1 MKIYII
7 KENNKNQK
15 IKINFIYKNQNKK
28 IKQ

>member
-7 KENNKNQK
+7 KENNKNYK
-15 IKINFIYKNQNKK
+15 IKINFKYKNQNKK